1 MTRGKPARAQP
12 RRQPR
17 AVGRPPN
24 SAGHDT
30 AARLL
35 DCALTVF
42 AEKGYAAATTD
53 DIIRAAGVTKPSLYH
68 HHESKEALFRTLV
81 GGIYE
86 ASERAWEEA
95 IASEKSC
102 AGKLRGMIRVAFAGS
117 ARDPRMPRVML
128 QTHYGPPIAELRQF
142 MADHTARRFAQVVR
156 VMQDGLA
163 RGELRGG
170 DAPALALVFCCL
182 MDQHIN
188 ALTRLPN
195 PSTWLTAER
204 ADALVSAFLHG
215 CGSAARGAVALP
227 PLSF

>member
-1 MTRGKPARAQP
+1 MTRRAQP
-12 RRQPR
+12 AAKSRRKPR

-68 HHESKEALFRTLV
+68 HHQSKEALFRTLV

-95 IASEKSC
+95 IASNKTC
-102 AGKLRGMIRVAFAGS
+102 AGKLRGMIRVAFEGS

-128 QTHYGPPIAELRQF
+128 QTHYGPPIAELRAF
-142 MADHTARRFAQVVR
+142 METHTARRFAQVVG
-156 VMQDGLA
+156 VMERGLA
-163 RGELRGG
+163 AGELRGG

-188 ALTRLPN
+188 ALARRPN
-195 PSTWLTAER
+195 AAALLTLAR
-204 ADALVSAFLHG
+204 ADAVVDAFLHG
-215 CGSAARGAVALP
+215 CGSAKRGGVVLP
-227 PLSF
+227 PLR